1 MASAERRVGRVKK
14 VDGKVNADS
23 LQSLTLRLAGCEGES
38 RANRELAVA
47 ESHLGP
53 TLLVGFR
60 DIHGMTTRW
69 PAKSPVIISASMTL
83 RPRRLQVR
91 RVPLHMPCFESRF
104 RSSMIGGLTLSERW
118 CGGRQGGFI
127 EFSRTRMCIVL
138 MHGSVRHLRNRGSN
152 TRSRLRERHRTPPR

>member
-1 MASAERRVGRVKK
+1 MHIWSRWSGTAQRRVGCVKK

-60 DIHGMTTRW
+60 DIRGMRTRW

-91 RVPLHMPCFESRF
+91 RVPLHIRCFESRF
-104 RSSMIGGLTLSERW
+104 RSSMIRRIDLERETVW
-118 CGGRQGGFI
+118 IYRVFENSDVYSTDAWLCSSST
-127 EFSRTRMCIVL
+127 ESR
-138 MHGSVRHLRNRGSN
+138 
-152 TRSRLRERHRTPPR
+152 E